1 MRRYF
6 LTLALMTAT
15 LAASAQNMYD
25 AFSFSDVTYG
35 GTARSIA
42 LGNAMTAIGG
52 DLGSLTLNPAGSA
65 VNSYSQFS
73 ITPNISVS
81 SIKSKGEYGL
91 TDETSSTHTRF
102 NLYNTGFVLNFDN
115 HRSSGLRNYAIG
127 FVASST
133 GNYLGD
139 IFATGRNGYTSFMGA
154 MAAGADGFTSATL
167 NSSDAWYGSDAPW
180 NQILGYQSGMIATY
194 GGRDDQ
200 YVAATEKVYSSGD
213 IGLAGDLEQE
223 FGRFTRGSR
232 TDFLFNFGA
241 NFSDILYVGGNLGL
255 VAIDYSMDQYIKE
268 EAVNPADFGITF
280 DDGRTTNFTSAR
292 HRYAYD
298 AEGSGV
304 YAKIGVI
311 LKPFAG
317 LRFGAAIQTPTAV
330 SIRENYQM
338 DGYTK
343 FSESSLNASAASPSD
358 NEWEYRLTTPFRFNL
373 GAAWTIGRWGFISAD
388 YERANYG
395 SMRFNV
401 SGDFSNRSYFDDTN
415 ADIRDF
421 YGHSDAF
428 RFGVEIR
435 PTESLALRGGYAIET
450 NPEMFENE
458 AGYMGYYESGKKA
471 LSFGIGYSSR
481 GSFFSDFAFRTTSL
495 PDLYTLPYADYIN
508 DTLSPEIHS
517 TRRLNDITVTIGW
530 RF

>member
-6 LTLALMTAT
+6 LSLALL
-15 LAASAQNMYD
+15 LAAFSASAQNMYD

-91 TDETSSTHTRF
+91 TDETSSRHTRF
-102 NLYNTGFVLNFDN
+102 NLYNTGMVINFDN
-115 HRSSGLRNYAIG
+115 HRSSGLRNFSVG

-139 IFATGRNGYTSFMGA
+139 IFATGINGHTSFMGA

-180 NQILGYQSGMIATY
+180 NQILGYQAGMISTY
-194 GGRDDQ
+194 GGADNQ
-200 YVAATEKVYSSGD
+200 YVAATEKVYSNGD
-213 IGLAGDLEQE
+213 IGVAGDLEQE
-223 FGRFTRGSR
+223 FGRFTRGNR
-232 TDFLFNFGA
+232 TDFVMNFAA
-241 NFSDILYVGGNLGL
+241 NFSDILYLGANLGL
-255 VAIDYSMDQYIKE
+255 LSIDYSMDEYIKE
-268 EAVNPADFGITF
+268 EAVNTTDFGITF
-280 DDGRTTNFTSAR
+280 DDGRTTSFSSAR
-292 HRYAYD
+292 QRYAYD
-298 AEGSGV
+298 ASGSGI
-304 YAKIGVI
+304 YLKAGVI

-317 LRFGAAIQTPTAV
+317 LRIGAAIQTPTAV
-330 SIRENYQM
+330 SIRENYLM
-338 DGYTK
+338 DGYTHYTD
-343 FSESSLNASAASPSD
+343 SGLNASAASPSD
-358 NEWEYRLTTPFRFNL
+358 NEWNYNLTSPFRYNL
-373 GAAWTIGRWGFISAD
+373 GVAWTVGRWGFISAD
-388 YERANYG
+388 YERVDYG
-395 SMRFNV
+395 QMRFRI
-401 SGDFSNRSYFDDTN
+401 GDDFANRAYFDDTN
-415 ADIRDF
+415 ADIRTF

-428 RFGVEIR
+428 RVGVELR
-435 PTESLALRGGYAIET
+435 PTETLAIRGGYAVET

-458 AGYMGYYESGKKA
+458 AGYMNYYETGKKA
-471 LSFGIGYSSR
+471 ISFGLGYSSR
-481 GSFFSDFAFRTTSL
+481 GSFFSDFAFRSTSR
-495 PDLYTLPYADYIN
+495 PDIYTRPYADYLT

-517 TRRLNDITVTIGW
+517 TRRLNDFTVTIGW